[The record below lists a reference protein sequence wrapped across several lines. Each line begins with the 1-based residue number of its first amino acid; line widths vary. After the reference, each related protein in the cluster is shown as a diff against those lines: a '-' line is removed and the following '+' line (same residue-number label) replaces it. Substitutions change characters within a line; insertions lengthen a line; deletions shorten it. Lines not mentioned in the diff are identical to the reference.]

1 MTCSRYLL
9 AALTA
14 VAAVAA
20 QSCFTGIES
29 TPRISADD
37 AAARTAPVPPA
48 SAEAAFMEGVQ
59 PQAPAAWEP
68 GKAFTVADGRIGRI
82 FVPAE
87 PDDSTRVGGVLYF
100 KAFEAANTLS
110 GLDATDVLFAD
121 ASGAVHR
128 YRLPSVALAAVDTLA
143 QLDVPFAV
151 DNELVG
157 AIDSRLRGRRLY
169 TRTPQWYSPD
179 GDRHAIAGLRYVAV
193 DVDSVVAGDQYFPAA
208 VCFHT
213 VADSRPGMMLM
224 SVGNGRADTRT
235 FERLFFLGDP
245 RRQYPEIKDEIWSL
259 IVRSRVRE
267 GMTRQECRLAL
278 GQPDD
283 VLRIPTYGGMS
294 ERWTYND
301 GIYLVFDDGYLTA
314 YRL

>member
-1 MTCSRYLL
+1 MTNLRHLL

-29 TPRISADD
+29 TPRITADD
-37 AAARTAPVPPA
+37 AAARTAPAAPA
-48 SAEAAFMEGVQ
+48 TAEAAFMEGVQ
-59 PQAPAAWEP
+59 PQAPAAWAP

-87 PDDSTRVGGVLYF
+87 PDDSTRVGSPLYF
-100 KAFEAANTLS
+100 KTFEAANTLS

-128 YRLPSVALAAVDTLA
+128 YRLPSVTLAAVDTLA

-169 TRTPQWYSPD
+169 TRTPQWYSPG
-179 GDRHAIAGLRYVAV
+179 GDRYAIAGLRYVAV

-224 SVGNGRADTRT
+224 SVGRGRADTRT

-267 GMTRQECRLAL
+267 GLSLIHISEPTR
-278 GQPDD
+278 P
-283 VLRIPTYGGMS
+283 Y
-294 ERWTYND
+294 
-301 GIYLVFDDGYLTA
+301 
-314 YRL
+314 